1 MISKATTVDGFLN
14 TVTDDERAVFAKLR
28 SLLKKAHPKVEESMK
43 YRMPTYLVGE
53 YHLGAFNKQKNYLC
67 LYLNPAA
74 VDPYRKELKS
84 AGLDCGKSCLRFTKP
99 DKLPLSLATKMIK
112 ASGKLAGAV

>member
-14 TVTDDERAVFAKLR
+14 TVTDDERVVFEKLR
-28 SLLKKAHPKVEESMK
+28 RLLKKAHPKVDESMK

-67 LYLNPAA
+67 LYLNPEA
-74 VDPYRKELKS
+74 VDPHRKALAA
-84 AGLDCGKSCLRFTKP
+84 AGLDCGKSCLRFRKP
-99 DKLPLSLATKMIK
+99 ADLPLDLATKIIK
-112 ASGKLAGAV
+112 AAGKLAG

>member
-14 TVTDDERAVFAKLR
+14 TVTDDERTIFAKLR

-43 YRMPTYLVGE
+43 YRMPTYLVGD

-74 VDPYRKELKS
+74 IEPHRNALTS
-84 AGLDCGKSCLRFTKP
+84 AGLDCGKSCIRFARP
-99 DKLPLSLATKMIK
+99 DKLPIDVVTKMIK
-112 ASGKLAGAV
+112 AAGKMAG